1 MTSPRGQPP
10 LARPAAHVRRV
21 EHRNLVLRLEE
32 YGRVNGF
39 GMAND
44 TFIEAAVELGTEVLR
59 SALDAA
65 GLAPGAVDMI
75 MYTSATGIALPSIDA
90 RVASRLGMRS
100 DVRRIPMFGLAC
112 LGGVPAPPARSPSV
126 TGSR

>member
-1 MTSPRGQPP
+1 
-10 LARPAAHVRRV
+10 
-21 EHRNLVLRLEE
+21 
-32 YGRVNGF
+32 
-39 GMAND
+39 MAND